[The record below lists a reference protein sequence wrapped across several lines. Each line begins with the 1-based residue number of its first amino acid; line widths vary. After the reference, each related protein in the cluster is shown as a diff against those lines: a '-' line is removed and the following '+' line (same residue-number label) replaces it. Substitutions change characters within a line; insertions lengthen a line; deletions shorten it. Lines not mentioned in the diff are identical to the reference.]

1 MAPRRQRDPAHISND
16 RVLVTEG
23 SGWMKAASE
32 PTAAEIELGIGL
44 SGLAASLSRSCSA
57 ERAGFARPG
66 VKTRPV
72 REQGTWIFIYPGA
85 AKPAAS
91 ELPPGP
97 GHLGVLLGPARSDGL
112 YSGLPD
118 RRGLAASCARRSSE
132 VRARTPTLNADV
144 HRPEPQLRA
153 SIW

>member
-23 SGWMKAASE
+23 SGWMEAASE

-57 ERAGFARPG
+57 GRAGFARPG

-118 RRGLAASCARRSSE
+118 RQE
-132 VRARTPTLNADV
+132 
-144 HRPEPQLRA
+144 RPSRQLRA
-153 SIW
+153 QEQRSARKEPRS